1 MNTNA
6 LTYTIDEAMAALG
19 IKSPSTFHHLRNK
32 YPSAF
37 MVIKQG
43 NGRGNLT
50 LYDKPALDQFIQL
63 RNTLKSLKG
72 KQS

>member
-1 MNTNA
+1 MSTETP
-6 LTYTIDEAMAALG
+6 TYTRDQAMAALG
-19 IKSPSTFHHLRNK
+19 IISPSAFHHLRNK

-37 MVIKQG
+37 VVIKQG

-50 LYDKPALDQFIQL
+50 LYDKFALDQFIQL